1 MCNSLTDV
9 SASAPPD
16 VDAKTKDMNMVI
28 DGTPQALDPAIRAKE
43 AEVTKAVLSTQLRAF

>member
-1 MCNSLTDV
+1 MCNFLTDV

-16 VDAKTKDMNMVI
+16 VDAKTEDMDMDVG
-28 DGTPQALDPAIRAKE
+28 GTPQAPDPTIRAKE

>member
-16 VDAKTKDMNMVI
+16 VDAKAEDMDMDI
-28 DGTPQALDPAIRAKE
+28 GGTPQAPDPAIRAKA
-43 AEVTKAVLSTQLRAF
+43 AEVTQALLSTQCRAF

>member
-16 VDAKTKDMNMVI
+16 VDVKTEDMDMDVG
-28 DGTPQALDPAIRAKE
+28 GTPQAPDPAIRAKE